1 MKIIETTRL
10 VIREVNIADL
20 DLLAD
25 ILSDAEVMRYS
36 FRGVCTPSEIDNYI
50 IDCQANYKTNGFG
63 QWAVIDKSNQKF
75 IGLCGINNGF
85 NGDLAIKHVNYR
97 FAVSSW
103 GRGFATEALSAVMEV
118 AKNRYSLK
126 ELYAL
131 IEPENKASLKI
142 ALNQG
147 FEFDKETIYKKKI
160 LAYYRKLL

>member
-1 MKIIETTRL
+1 MKIIETARL

-20 DLLAD
+20 GSLAD

-36 FRGVCTPSEIDNYI
+36 FRGVCTPAEIDNYI
-50 IDCQANYKTNGFG
+50 MGCQANYKANGFG
-63 QWAVIDKSNQKF
+63 QWAVIDKSNQKL

-85 NGDLAIKHVNYR
+85 NGDLVIKHVNYR

-103 GRGFATEALSAVMEV
+103 GKGFATEALSAVTET

-126 ELYAL
+126 QLYAL

-147 FEFDKETIYKKKI
+147 FEFERETMYKERV